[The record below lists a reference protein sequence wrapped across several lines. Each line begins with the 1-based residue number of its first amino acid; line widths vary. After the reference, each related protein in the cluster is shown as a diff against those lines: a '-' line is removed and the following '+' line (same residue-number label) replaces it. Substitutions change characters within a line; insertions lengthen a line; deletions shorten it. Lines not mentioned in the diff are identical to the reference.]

1 MFKSKVPLFF
11 DKNDLYINFK
21 NIDNVI
27 LVTGITGS
35 GKSTLASK
43 LSLDL
48 NYEKISLDLV
58 FGYESLKI
66 TKFEEKVLMEFS
78 KKYPDWNI
86 ELFSIEDDNVFRYYL
101 NLFYDFI
108 INSYSNYN
116 VIIEGYY
123 FVNYIDYSKIRFRK
137 MIIKRTGF
145 FKSIF
150 RRTRRQIKDFGYNK
164 TKKEKLKL
172 NYLKR
177 ILSLIKYSF
186 VHSIYWYLNMNN
198 FLKKVLDNVDE

>member
-43 LSLDL
+43 LSLDW

-86 ELFSIEDDNVFRYYL
+86 ELFSIEDDNIFRYYL

>member
-1 MFKSKVPLFF
+1 M
-11 DKNDLYINFK
+11 YINFK